1 MWLSRVCRENDDRVK
16 RVLLTLALLLCLLP
30 SVAQMQ
36 KVQIRPYIDQ
46 RRFHYGFFIGVHMQD
61 MEFVNNG
68 FVTEDGQSWFM
79 DVNEYLPGFQVG
91 VLGEMYLH
99 KHIAAW
105 LLPSLYF
112 GDRKVVFKEAVTGE
126 RRYMQMR
133 SCYVSVPVNFK
144 FAAERVNNV
153 RPYVVAGAA
162 PIFNL
167 TTPKQKELRVNT
179 FDMQIEIGLGC
190 DIYLPFFKLIP
201 ELKFCFG
208 VVDIINKNRNDLTDR
223 YMYRFTQSVDRATS
237 RSIAL
242 TFYFE

>member
-1 MWLSRVCRENDDRVK
+1 MSRT
-16 RVLLTLALLLCLLP
+16 LLTLVLLMGFAA
-30 SVAQMQ
+30 SYAQVQ

-46 RRFHYGFFIGVHMQD
+46 RKFHYGFFIGLHTQD

-68 FVTEDGQSWFM
+68 FVTEDGEAWFM
-79 DVNEYLPGFQVG
+79 DANEYMPGFQVG

-99 KHIAAW
+99 KNIAAR
-105 LLPSLYF
+105 LMPALFF
-112 GDRKVVFKEAVTGE
+112 GDRKVVFKEANSGE
-126 RRYMQMR
+126 QQNMQMR
-133 SCYVSVPVNFK
+133 SCYVSVPVNIK
-144 FAAERVNNV
+144 LAADRVNNF
-153 RPYVVAGAA
+153 RPYIVTGAS

-167 TTPKQKELRVNT
+167 TMPRQKELRMNM
-179 FDMQIEIGLGC
+179 FDLQIEIGIGC

-208 VVDIINKNRNDLTDR
+208 VVDMINKDRSDLTDKD
-223 YMYRFTQSVDRATS
+223 MYKFTQSVDRATS

>member
-1 MWLSRVCRENDDRVK
+1 MNRI
-16 RVLLTLALLLCLLP
+16 LLTLVMLLGF
-30 SVAQMQ
+30 VASFAQVQ

-46 RRFHYGFFIGVHMQD
+46 RRFHYGFFIGLHMQD

-68 FVTEDGQSWFM
+68 FITEDGQSWFM
-79 DVNEYLPGFQVG
+79 DVNEYFPGFQVG

-99 KHIAAW
+99 KNISAR

-112 GDRKVVFKEAVTGE
+112 GDRKVVFKEANSGE
-126 RRYMQMR
+126 RRYLQMR

-144 FAAERVNNV
+144 FSADRVNNF
-153 RPYVVAGAA
+153 RPYLVAGAA

-167 TTPKQKELRVNT
+167 TNPKQKELRMNM
-179 FDMQIEIGLGC
+179 FDMQIEIGFGC

-208 VVDIINKNRNDLTDR
+208 VIDIINKDRSDLTEKD
-223 YMYRFTQSVDRATS
+223 MFKFTQSVDRATS